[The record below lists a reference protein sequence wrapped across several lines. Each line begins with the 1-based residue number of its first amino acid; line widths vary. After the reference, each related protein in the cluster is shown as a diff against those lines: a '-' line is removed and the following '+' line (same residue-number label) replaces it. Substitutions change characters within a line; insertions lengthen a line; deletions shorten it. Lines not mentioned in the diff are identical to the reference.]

1 MNKIQP
7 SGVSGKIHKIP
18 VMKFPRVEIAPV
30 IAKPV
35 PRVAP
40 VIGRPM
46 IMSVQWEDL
55 ININKSITEF
65 LKTKMR

>member
-1 MNKIQP
+1 M
-7 SGVSGKIHKIP
+7 
-18 VMKFPRVEIAPV
+18 EIAPV

-55 ININKSITEF
+55 ININKSISEF
-65 LKTKMR
+65 IKNTREVIRNV